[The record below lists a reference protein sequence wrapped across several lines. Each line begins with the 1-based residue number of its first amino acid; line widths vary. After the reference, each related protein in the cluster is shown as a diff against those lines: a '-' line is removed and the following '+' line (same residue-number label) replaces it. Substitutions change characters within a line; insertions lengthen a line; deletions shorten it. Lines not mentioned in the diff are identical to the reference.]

1 MRLPQQAIPGELD
14 ADIIMR
20 LGITA
25 GPIMGV
31 AAIFSL
37 LIYNLYNLDRE
48 RHQQILRELR
58 ERAEKR

>member
-1 MRLPQQAIPGELD
+1 
-14 ADIIMR
+14 MR